1 MARNPASADPL
12 KKGTANTPE
21 EPQQERRPD
30 KLMPAE
36 THVAS
41 LESLTKGD
49 ATLTSDPE
57 IPQAKKYRVANAREV
72 PVLYDGCHSKM
83 WPGKIVDSAC
93 YDIDHLRR
101 QGVVLEE
108 VTV

>member
-1 MARNPASADPL
+1 MARNHVDTAA
-12 KKGTANTPE
+12 KKN
-21 EPQQERRPD
+21 EPQPTHHEEDRTD
-30 KLMPAE
+30 KPMPVE
-36 THVAS
+36 SQVATI
-41 LESLTKGD
+41 ESLTKGD
-49 ATLTSDPE
+49 ATLPE
-57 IPQAKKYRVANAREV
+57 NKDVPAAKKYRVANAREV

-108 VTV
+108 VTF

>member
-1 MARNPASADPL
+1 MARNQVQNTAKATEPAV
-12 KKGTANTPE
+12 NHE
-21 EPQQERRPD
+21 QEARPD

-36 THVAS
+36 TTIVTSPEANA
-41 LESLTKGD
+41 TGD
-49 ATLTSDPE
+49 ATMPVNPDVP
-57 IPQAKKYRVANAREV
+57 PAKKYRVANAREI

-93 YDIDHLRR
+93 YDVEHLRR

-108 VTV
+108 VG